1 MASSTTKPME
11 STIPRR
17 VSTLMEKSIKYMI
30 KNTPM
35 SEIGIVTTGIKVVR
49 QSRKKRKIIATTS
62 INAVMMVSS
71 TSEIDWRMY

>member
-1 MASSTTKPME
+1 
-11 STIPRR
+11 
-17 VSTLMEKSIKYMI
+17 
-30 KNTPM
+30 M

>member
-11 STIPRR
+11 STIPRS

-35 SEIGIVTTGIKVVR
+35 SEIGMVTTGIKVVR
-49 QSRKKRKIIATTS
+49 QSLKKS
-62 INAVMMVSS
+62 VGPVVVAVAKEAEDLGHDPRARSP
-71 TSEIDWRMY
+71 